1 LNSPLVS
8 SLSFSLGDCDKSERR
23 KNYEN
28 ETNRIR
34 FLFLFTG
41 VGFSYSDTPSDYT
54 TGDYQSSQD
63 VLAFML
69 GFLQRYPQYANR
81 PFFISGERLVQTT
94 REIYLR
100 LLHLLHN
107 CYHFSDQHLSI
118 ITSLTNT
125 YQLSLL

>member
-1 LNSPLVS
+1 VS
-8 SLSFSLGDCDKSERR
+8 SFSFSLGDCDKSEKR
-23 KNYEN
+23 KNYDN
-28 ETNRIR
+28 VTNRIR

-81 PFFISGERLVQTT
+81 PFFISGERLVHNK
-94 REIYLR
+94 RDLP

-107 CYHFSDQHLSI
+107 CYHFSNQHF
-118 ITSLTNT
+118 
-125 YQLSLL
+125 